1 MTSDIRKILELPDRP
16 VLQQQQ
22 QQKVKQAVYRKLPVH
37 PFAKFK
43 TTFTTFDPPYSEPNQ
58 RPYPEYSNLQSDELY
73 REQVAIRQILQR
85 ISPIPIQEQL
95 YYKYCIDLSVF
106 LSYGRFCEIVNAVF
120 RYHLN
125 FACAA
130 DYLQLTVF
138 QVMKQFRFYCVI
150 ITENL
155 QKLKTK
161 SIFEASRCVQAC
173 QYFLLQITDAK
184 IKDAE
189 TKHFDEINEF
199 WSNFSQAETTQF
211 KIPTSENGQNCQNPA
226 IMPNS
231 NLYQA
236 QFSKTNPNA
245 QNSQKASNPKQSYT
259 QTDPTNKQVN
269 VNQND
274 PNAIPSTTPKPN
286 LQDTS
291 GYQIQFNKCCS
302 VRIQSQQFTKS
313 TINKYLIQDIIS
325 TDKHLE
331 FYNTGMINVN
341 DLQIDLSVFKNEG
354 HKEIEFNGEQTGC
367 FLLSK
372 TAK

>member
-1 MTSDIRKILELPDRP
+1 MTSDVRKILELPDRP

-85 ISPIPIQEQL
+85 ISPIPISEHL

-106 LSYGRFCEIVNAVF
+106 LSYGRFCEIVDTIF
-120 RYHLN
+120 HYHLN

-161 SIFEASRCVQAC
+161 NIFEASRCVQAC

-199 WSNFSQAETTQF
+199 WANLFQAETTQF
-211 KIPTSENGQNCQNPA
+211 LIPQNAKSDQNT
-226 IMPNS
+226 IPNTKS
-231 NLYQA
+231 NL
-236 QFSKTNPNA
+236 
-245 QNSQKASNPKQSYT
+245 KQ
-259 QTDPTNKQVN
+259 Q
-269 VNQND
+269 
-274 PNAIPSTTPKPN
+274 I
-286 LQDTS
+286 S
-291 GYQIQFNKCCS
+291 GYQIQLKKCSC
-302 VRIQSQQFTKS
+302 VQIQPQQYLKS
-313 TINKYLIQDIIS
+313 TVIKKELIENIINV
-325 TDKHLE
+325 DKHLE
-331 FYNTGMINVN
+331 FYHTGIINLN
-341 DLQIDLSVFKNEG
+341 DFGEDFSVFAKEG
-354 HKEIEFNGEQTGC
+354 HKEIEYNGEQTGC

-372 TAK
+372 VTSK